1 MKATRIIVSTI
12 GGLLGMSGMVH
23 GYRETLLGNTPTGS
37 LLLVSVGAFSVIPN
51 YLITGIAAMIVGLLA
66 AVWSVGFI
74 QRKNGPHIFILL
86 FILLFLVGGGIAQ
99 TVFFTLTWAMS
110 TRINNPLTGWR
121 QVLPEGFRKVLAGL
135 WLWLFC
141 ACMALFA
148 VGVEI
153 WLFNFVP
160 GVNDATQKLYIC
172 WIFLAVG
179 LGVLL
184 VDIVAVFVHDV
195 ERQMDPIIKNNHA
208 ITLHK

>member
-23 GYRETLLGNTPTGS
+23 GYRETLLGNTPTGG
-37 LLLVSVGAFSVIPN
+37 LLMASVGAFSVIPN

-74 QRKNGPHIFILL
+74 QRKNGPRIFILL
-86 FILLFLVGGGIAQ
+86 FIALFLVGGGVAQ
-99 TVFFTLTWAMS
+99 TVFFILTWAMS
-110 TRINNPLTGWR
+110 TRINKPLIGLK
-121 QVLPEGFRKVLAGL
+121 QILPDGFRKILAGL
-135 WLWLFC
+135 WPWLFV
-141 ACMALFA
+141 ACMVFFA
-148 VGVEI
+148 VGIEI

-172 WIFLAVG
+172 WTFLTVG

-184 VDIVAVFVHDV
+184 VDIVAVFAHDM
-195 ERQMDPIIKNNHA
+195 ERQMD
-208 ITLHK
+208 